1 MLTGTVPYSN
11 ITQDFLVIISLT
23 KLELPPAPEGLS
35 ALPPQQQFL
44 CSICEYCWLLPELR
58 PEMTTVC
65 HALGTNDEEVR
76 VSSRHHRSLSVY

>member
-44 CSICEYCWLLPELR
+44 WSICEYCWLLPELR